1 MAAEVAPA
9 QMDDDVVAP
18 PEAQEAPAQLTEVDR
33 MKKLIIRLGFSKEAT
48 KYLVEKQDLK
58 TLEALSTLSDDDV
71 SKVCKI
77 CRKPG
82 GSIQRN
88 RTTIPHPGHHVAM
101 THEMNLGLAAFYL
114 KHMKMTSRS
123 VDVDDV
129 TIANIKEI
137 KDFKTEIEKREDPLP
152 ETAPKLTKKNKFEW
166 FELFKDYLNE
176 YTGSVSKR
184 PLGYVVRSSF
194 EVKPEATD
202 LSYGHDDSEYTD
214 FYDEIQHRAPI
225 KHAIIRNDNAS
236 FKQDP
241 HFRLD
246 NNRVWTLLSKTLEGT
261 SDATYIEKHKSKKD
275 GREAFLHLHQQL
287 LGSEAISNEAS
298 AAENALADSTLR
310 ENVRAFQLEDF
321 IKKHIRQHT
330 ILHKLKK
337 FGHSGIDENSKI
349 RHFIKG
355 IQDAKYAP
363 VKASLAVK
371 CPTTFDDVVT
381 AFRTFEQNQK
391 LTAPRSNRGRKLNV
405 SSTTTGNRKAGSPG
419 PTQESDGFDEN
430 ETYEEHKINPNVYYK
445 GNHWNQL
452 TKGQR
457 NYLRKQRLLQRNKR
471 KRTKGNN
478 SESAKL
484 KRRIEK
490 KDAKIAALTR
500 QISSVEVS
508 SSSNESDDSSLDER
522 PSKRMKE
529 PTKIP
534 RKKVR
539 ISKKN

>member
-1 MAAEVAPA
+1 MVAEVAPA
-9 QMDDDVVAP
+9 EAL
-18 PEAQEAPAQLTEVDR
+18 EAQAEADAQAMRD
-33 MKKLIIRLGFSKEAT
+33 LIKRLGFSQDAAD
-48 KYLVEKQDLK
+48 YLVYKQDLN
-58 TLEALSTLSDDDV
+58 TLEALTTLSDDDV
-71 SKVCKI
+71 TKVCKI

-82 GSIQRN
+82 G
-88 RTTIPHPGHHVAM
+88 TIPPTVDTRNAPRLPYQGHHVAM

-202 LSYGHDDSEYTD
+202 LRYGHDDSEYTD

-225 KHAIIRNDNAS
+225 KQAVIRDGNAS

-241 HFRLD
+241 HFKLD
-246 NNRVWTLLSKTLEGT
+246 NNRVWALLIKTLDT
-261 SDATYIEKHKSKKD
+261 SDATYIEKHKAKRD

-298 AAENALADSTLR
+298 TAENALANSTLR
-310 ENVRAFQLEDF
+310 DNVRAFQLEDF
-321 IKKHIRQHT
+321 IKKHIKQHT

-337 FGHSGIDENSKI
+337 FGYSGIDENSKI
-349 RHFIKG
+349 RHFLKG
-355 IQDAKYAP
+355 IEDTKYDP
-363 VKASLAVK
+363 VKASLSVK
-371 CPTTFDDVVT
+371 CPDTFDGVVT
-381 AFRTFEQNQK
+381 AYRTFEQNQK

-419 PTQESDGFDEN
+419 PTQASDGFDEN

-445 GNHWNQL
+445 GSQWNQL

-457 NYLRKQRLLQRNKR
+457 NYLRKQRLLQKNKR
-471 KRTKGNN
+471 KRTKGSN

-508 SSSNESDDSSLDER
+508 SSSNDSDDSSIDER

-534 RKKVR
+534 RKKVK